1 MPIEYGYYLNL
12 TRKTVNNM
20 EDLTPYIEID
30 WSGVCEDYDLKHGD
44 ISPHQTFEIDLSL
57 NKINEVLNEFINQNR

>member
-1 MPIEYGYYLNL
+1 
-12 TRKTVNNM
+12 M
-20 EDLTPYIEID
+20 EDLTHYIEID

-44 ISPHQTFEIDLSL
+44 ISPEQSFEIDLAL